1 MCCDP
6 LSSTLF
12 NSTLLYIWAQAGE
25 RFGALGDW
33 TKACVCL
40 RKSMEG
46 LEAVCGRKDSRT
58 LDVARLLAVST
69 DRLYVTMRERLSYLF
84 GYAAP
89 TTFIPVSATF
99 VLINVTFLIL
109 LYNN

>member
-1 MCCDP
+1 
-6 LSSTLF
+6 
-12 NSTLLYIWAQAGE
+12 
-25 RFGALGDW
+25 
-33 TKACVCL
+33 
-40 RKSMEG
+40 MEG

-84 GYAAP
+84 CYAAP
-89 TTFIPVSATF
+89 TTSIPVCATF
-99 VLINVTFLIL
+99 VHINVTFLIL

>member
-1 MCCDP
+1 
-6 LSSTLF
+6 
-12 NSTLLYIWAQAGE
+12 
-25 RFGALGDW
+25 
-33 TKACVCL
+33 
-40 RKSMEG
+40 MEG

-69 DRLYVTMRERLSYLF
+69 DCLYVTMRERLSYLF

-89 TTFIPVSATF
+89 TTFIPVSVTF

-109 LYNN
+109 LCNY